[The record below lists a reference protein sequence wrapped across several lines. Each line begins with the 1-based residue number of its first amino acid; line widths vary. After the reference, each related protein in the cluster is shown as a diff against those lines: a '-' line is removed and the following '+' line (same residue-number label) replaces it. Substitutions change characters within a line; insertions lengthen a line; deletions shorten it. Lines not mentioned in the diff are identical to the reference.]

1 MKSVVDLFT
10 RYQSSSVYFLS
21 ANNIQEGQSEC
32 PLYERVESIDA
43 SAYSKKIKN
52 LQVGQY
58 KGCSGIIS

>member
-43 SAYSKKIKN
+43 SAYSKKLKIYKLDNIK
-52 LQVGQY
+52 VVVA
-58 KGCSGIIS
+58 